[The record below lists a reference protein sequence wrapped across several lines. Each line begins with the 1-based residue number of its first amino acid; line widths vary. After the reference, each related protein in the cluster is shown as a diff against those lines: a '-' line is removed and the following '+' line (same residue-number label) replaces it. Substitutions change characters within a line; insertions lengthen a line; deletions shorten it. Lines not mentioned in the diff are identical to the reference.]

1 MDSLTEDQQKALNTT
16 KMEMR
21 IGNEIYIREH
31 KELKYLVSRFMSKIL
46 EEKPDDTV
54 AFAATYFT
62 TPGLEEVIKE
72 EMGNPTM
79 FGS

>member
-1 MDSLTEDQQKALNTT
+1 MRGVVWNFRLTLA
-16 KMEMR
+16 
-21 IGNEIYIREH
+21 
-31 KELKYLVSRFMSKIL
+31 VCSFRFFPVLRSKIL

>member
-1 MDSLTEDQQKALNTT
+1 MDSLTEDQQKALNST

-21 IGNEIYIREH
+21 IANEIYIREH
-31 KELKYLVSRFMSKIL
+31 KELKHLVSHFMSKIL
-46 EEKPDDTV
+46 QEKPDDTV

-72 EMGNPTM
+72 DIGNPST
-79 FGS
+79 FGC